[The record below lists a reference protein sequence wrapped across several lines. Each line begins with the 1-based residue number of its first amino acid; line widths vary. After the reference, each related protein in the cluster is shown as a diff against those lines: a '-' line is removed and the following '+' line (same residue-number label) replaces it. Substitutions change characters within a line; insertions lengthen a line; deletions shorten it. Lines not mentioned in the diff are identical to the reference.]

1 MPEPSSEDRRAAE
14 AAGLWGHL
22 AGLLGAK
29 LAYLRARLELAGI
42 EGREAALHYSIIL
55 GLAVGAL
62 IVLIFGYFFLVLA
75 AVFAIA
81 WAFGGGNAWLWVLL
95 GAAVLNLLGA
105 AGLLFAAKVKLAK
118 PVFAAT
124 LDEFRKDQAWL
135 TTSAK
140 PN

>member
-1 MPEPSSEDRRAAE
+1 MPEPSSEDHRAAE

-22 AGLLGAK
+22 SGLLGAK
-29 LAYLRARLELAGI
+29 LAYLRARAELAGI
-42 EGREAALHYSIIL
+42 EGREAAVHYGIAL
-55 GLAVGAL
+55 GLAVGGL
-62 IVLIFGYFFLVLA
+62 VLLVFGYFFLVLA

-95 GAAVLNLLGA
+95 GAAVLHILGA
-105 AGLLFAAKVKLAK
+105 GGLLFAVRMKITR
-118 PVFAAT
+118 PVFTAT

-135 TTSAK
+135 TTPAK

>member
-29 LAYLRARLELAGI
+29 LAYLRARGELAGI
-42 EGREAALHYSIIL
+42 EGREAAVHYGIAL
-55 GLAVGAL
+55 GLAIGGF
-62 IVLIFGYFFLVLA
+62 VLLVFSYFFLVLA

-81 WAFGGGNAWLWVLL
+81 WALGGGNAWLWVLL
-95 GAAVLNLLGA
+95 GAAVLHLVA
-105 AGLLFAAKVKLAK
+105 AGGLFFAVRIKIAQ
-118 PVFAAT
+118 PVFTAT
-124 LDEFRKDQAWL
+124 REEFRKDQAWL
-135 TTSAK
+135 TTPAK